1 MKRVTFYS
9 TSFCPTC
16 KFLKPKVQE
25 AYPDTEFVLLDD
37 KQDLADALSIQ
48 SVPTIIFWDD
58 RLPEGDG
65 DDYTY
70 TDPDTGKISMI
81 HIGPESISMYKELA
95 RLSGGVTTQQFKET
109 LAKVGML

>member
-37 KQDLADALSIQ
+37 KQDLADALGIQ
-48 SVPTIIFWDD
+48 SVPTIIFWEEEHKDYN
-58 RLPEGDG
+58 PEEI
-65 DDYTY
+65 
-70 TDPDTGKISMI
+70 K
-81 HIGPESISMYKELA
+81 
-95 RLSGGVTTQQFKET
+95 RLSGGVTIQQFKET

>member
-1 MKRVTFYS
+1 MKHVTFYS
-9 TSFCPTC
+9 NSFCPTC

-58 RLPEGDG
+58 
-65 DDYTY
+65 
-70 TDPDTGKISMI
+70 TDV
-81 HIGPESISMYKELA
+81 YKSPVELA
-95 RLSGGVTTQQFKET
+95 RLSGGVTIQQFKET
-109 LAKVGML
+109 LAKVGIL

>member
-1 MKRVTFYS
+1 MKHVTFYS

-48 SVPTIIFWDD
+48 SVPTIIFWDNCESASSLVD
-58 RLPEGDG
+58 IMC
-65 DDYTY
+65 
-70 TDPDTGKISMI
+70 GKQIQI
-81 HIGPESISMYKELA
+81 A
-95 RLSGGVTTQQFKET
+95 RLSGGVTIQQFKET

>member
-1 MKRVTFYS
+1 MKHVTFYS

-58 RLPEGDG
+58 
-65 DDYTY
+65 
-70 TDPDTGKISMI
+70 TDV
-81 HIGPESISMYKELA
+81 YKSTVELA
-95 RLSGGVTTQQFKET
+95 RLSGGVTIQQFKET
-109 LAKVGML
+109 LAKVGM

>member
-1 MKRVTFYS
+1 MKHVTFYS

-37 KQDLADALSIQ
+37 KQDLADALGIQ

-58 RLPEGDG
+58 
-65 DDYTY
+65 
-70 TDPDTGKISMI
+70 TDV
-81 HIGPESISMYKELA
+81 YKSRVELA
-95 RLSGGVTTQQFKET
+95 RLSGGVTIQQFKET
-109 LAKVGML
+109 LAKVGLA